1 MPALALTPRNNRDIL
16 RGFLTPTVRQALTMT
31 KNYCGIDFGT
41 SNCTAG
47 WLQNDEPRLATM
59 DGDSPYLS
67 SALYIERRK
76 ADDDDL
82 SHDSDE
88 PYLNESLSRLLAQGA
103 KVFLGQAAHQH
114 YSANPLA
121 GVFIRSPKSMLGSR
135 LTPAQS
141 EIYRQICTLMLKE
154 IKQKAELQHSNA
166 IPIDYAVLG
175 RPVHFQGID
184 GALGDERAE
193 AILRRAAAD
202 VGFRDITFAYEPV
215 AAAMEFERSL
225 QQEQLV
231 LVVDIGGGTSDISL
245 IRLGPARMSQQ
256 DRSQD
261 LLGHAGRRIGGV
273 DMDIKLAIYSLM
285 PLLGRGTQAL
295 SGRPLPNSLFSD
307 AVNIIDI
314 QAQENFYKPQT
325 FAEIQQ
331 LLAQAKE
338 PCKVVR
344 LQQLYQQHLSYYLV
358 QAAEQAKIK
367 LAEHADTEVSLA
379 RVDPELS
386 QLINSAQLDQ
396 AIYLELNGIQKL
408 ISQSLAD
415 ASAKPDCIF
424 LTGGASAAKG
434 VQALLRSMLP
444 DTPLVFGDRFGSVG
458 KGLCSIAARTFR

>member
-1 MPALALTPRNNRDIL
+1 
-16 RGFLTPTVRQALTMT
+16 MT

-47 WLQNDEPRLATM
+47 WLSGDEPQLAIM

-76 ADDDDL
+76 AEEDDF

-88 PYLNESLSRLLAQGA
+88 PYINESLSRLLAQGA
-103 KVFLGQAAHQH
+103 TVHLGQAAHHH

-141 EIYRQICTLMLKE
+141 QIYRQICTLMLKE
-154 IKQKAELQHSNA
+154 IKYKAEQHQDETKTS
-166 IPIDYAVLG
+166 PIDYAVLG

-193 AILRRAAAD
+193 AILRQAATD
-202 VGFRDITFAYEPV
+202 IGFREIQFAYEPV

-225 QQEQLV
+225 SKEQLV
-231 LVVDIGGGTSDISL
+231 LVVDIGGGTSDISF
-245 IRLGPARMSQQ
+245 IRLGPDRMVQQ
-256 DRSQD
+256 DRRQD
-261 LLGHAGRRIGGV
+261 LLGHAGKRIGGV

-285 PLLGRGTQAL
+285 PLLGRGTQAIT
-295 SGRPLPNSLFSD
+295 GRPLPNSLFSD

-314 QAQENFYKPQT
+314 QAQENFYRPQT
-325 FAEIQQ
+325 QAEIEQ
-331 LLAQAKE
+331 LLLQAME
-338 PCKVVR
+338 PTKVAR

-367 LAEHADTEVSLA
+367 LADQMDTEVSLV
-379 RVDPELS
+379 RVEAELS
-386 QLINSAQLDQ
+386 QLISRAQLEQ
-396 AIYLELNGIQKL
+396 AIYQELNGIQKL

-415 ASAKPDCIF
+415 ASTKPDCIF

-434 VQALLRSMLP
+434 IQALLRTLLP
-444 DTPLVFGDRFGSVG
+444 DTPLIHGDRFGSVG

>member
-1 MPALALTPRNNRDIL
+1 
-16 RGFLTPTVRQALTMT
+16 MT
-31 KNYCGIDFGT
+31 NNYCGIDFGT

-47 WLQNDEPRLATM
+47 WLSSEEPQLAIM
-59 DGDSPYLS
+59 DGESPYLS

-103 KVFLGQAAHQH
+103 KVHLGQAAHQQ

-141 EIYRQICTLMLKE
+141 QIYRQICTLMLKE
-154 IKQKAELQHSNA
+154 IKGKAEQHQGNTREKA
-166 IPIDYAVLG
+166 MDYAVLG

-193 AILRRAAAD
+193 TILRQAAAD
-202 VGFRDITFAYEPV
+202 VGFREVQFAYEPV
-215 AAAMEFERSL
+215 AAAMEFERRLSK
-225 QQEQLV
+225 EQLV
-231 LVVDIGGGTSDISL
+231 LVVDIGGGTSDISF
-245 IRLGPARMSQQ
+245 IRLGPDRMALQ

-295 SGRPLPNSLFSD
+295 TGRPLPNSLFSD

-314 QAQENFYKPQT
+314 QAQENFYRPQT
-325 FAEIQQ
+325 QAEIQQ
-331 LLAQAKE
+331 LLLQAME
-338 PCKVVR
+338 PTKVAR

-358 QAAEQAKIK
+358 QAAEEAKIK
-367 LAEHADTEVSLA
+367 LADQMETEVSLV
-379 RVDPELS
+379 RVEAELS
-386 QLINSAQLDQ
+386 QLISSEQLDQ
-396 AIYLELNGIQKL
+396 SIYQELNGIQKL

-415 ASAKPDCIF
+415 ASTQPDCIF
-424 LTGGASAAKG
+424 LTGGASAARG
-434 VQALLRSMLP
+434 IQALLRTMLP
-444 DTPLVFGDRFGSVG
+444 DTPLIHGDRFGSVG

>member
-1 MPALALTPRNNRDIL
+1 
-16 RGFLTPTVRQALTMT
+16 MT
-31 KNYCGIDFGT
+31 NNYCGIDFGT

-47 WLQNDEPRLATM
+47 WLHGDEPQLALM
-59 DGDSPYLS
+59 DNDSPYLS

-76 ADDDDL
+76 AEDDDL

-141 EIYRQICTLMLKE
+141 QIYRQICTLMLQE
-154 IKQKAELQHSNA
+154 IKNKAEQHQADSNTT
-166 IPIDYAVLG
+166 PMDYAVLG

-193 AILRRAAAD
+193 AILRQAAAD
-202 VGFRDITFAYEPV
+202 VGFREIQFAYEPV

-225 QQEQLV
+225 SKEQLV

-245 IRLGPARMSQQ
+245 IRLGPHRMAQQ

-295 SGRPLPNSLFSD
+295 TGRPLPNSLFSD

-314 QAQENFYKPQT
+314 QAQENFYRPQT
-325 FAEIQQ
+325 SADIQQ
-331 LLAQAKE
+331 LILQAKE
-338 PCKVVR
+338 PAKVAR

-358 QAAEQAKIK
+358 QAAEHAKIK
-367 LAEHADTEVSLA
+367 LADQTDTEVSLV
-379 RVDPELS
+379 RVEAELS
-386 QLINSAQLDQ
+386 QLISSAQLDQ
-396 AIYLELNGIQKL
+396 AIYQELNGIQKL

-434 VQALLRSMLP
+434 IQALLRTMLP
-444 DTPLVFGDRFGSVG
+444 DTPLIHGDRFGSVG

>member
-1 MPALALTPRNNRDIL
+1 
-16 RGFLTPTVRQALTMT
+16 MT

-47 WLQNDEPRLATM
+47 WLNADEPELALL
-59 DGDSPYLS
+59 DGDSHYLS
-67 SALYIERRK
+67 SALYIQRRK
-76 ADDDDL
+76 ADDNDL
-82 SHDSDE
+82 HHDSDE
-88 PYLNESLSRLLAQGA
+88 PYINESLHRLLAQDA

-114 YSANPLA
+114 YSADPLA

-141 EIYRQICTLMLKE
+141 QIYRQICTLLLRE
-154 IKQKAELQHSNA
+154 IKQKAQLQKDHTGA
-166 IPIDYAVLG
+166 TTLDYAVLG

-193 AILRRAAAD
+193 AILRQAAAD
-202 VGFRDITFAYEPV
+202 VGFREIQFAYEPV

-225 QQEQLV
+225 SKEQLV

-245 IRLGPARMSQQ
+245 IRLGPQRMAQL
-256 DRSQD
+256 DRSAD

-295 SGRPLPNSLFSD
+295 TGRPLPNSLFSD

-314 QAQENFYKPQT
+314 QAQENFYRSQT
-325 FAEIQQ
+325 LAEIQQ
-331 LLAQAKE
+331 LMAQAQE
-338 PCKVVR
+338 PAKVAR

-367 LAEHADTEVSLA
+367 LADQTDTEVSLS
-379 RVDPELS
+379 RVEPDLA
-386 QLINSAQLDQ
+386 QLISSAQMDQ
-396 AIYLELNGIQKL
+396 AIYQELNGIQKL
-408 ISQSLAD
+408 IGQSMTD
-415 ASAKPDCIF
+415 ASSKPDCIF

-434 VQALLRSMLP
+434 IRALLQTMLP
-444 DTPLVFGDRFGSVG
+444 DIPLIHGDRFGSVG

>member
-1 MPALALTPRNNRDIL
+1 
-16 RGFLTPTVRQALTMT
+16 MT

-47 WLQNDEPRLATM
+47 WLNADEPNLALL
-59 DGDSPYLS
+59 DGDSHYLS
-67 SALYIERRK
+67 SALYIQRRK
-76 ADDDDL
+76 AEDDDL
-82 SHDSDE
+82 HHDSDE
-88 PYLNESLSRLLAQGA
+88 PYINESLHRLLAQDA
-103 KVFLGQAAHQH
+103 KVFLGQSAHQH
-114 YSANPLA
+114 YSADPLA

-141 EIYRQICTLMLKE
+141 QIYRQICTLLLQE
-154 IKQKAELQHSNA
+154 IKQKAQLQKDHTGA
-166 IPIDYAVLG
+166 TTLDYAVLG

-193 AILRRAAAD
+193 AILRQAAAD
-202 VGFRDITFAYEPV
+202 VGFREIQFAYEPV

-225 QQEQLV
+225 NKEQLV

-245 IRLGPARMSQQ
+245 IRLGPQRMAQL
-256 DRSQD
+256 DRSAD

-314 QAQENFYKPQT
+314 QAQENFYRSQT
-325 FAEIQQ
+325 HAEIQQ
-331 LLAQAKE
+331 LMAQAQE
-338 PCKVVR
+338 PAKVAR

-367 LAEHADTEVSLA
+367 LADQTDTEVSLS
-379 RVDPELS
+379 RVEPDLA
-386 QLINSAQLDQ
+386 QLISSAQLDQ
-396 AIYLELNGIQKL
+396 AIYQELNGIQKL
-408 ISQSLAD
+408 ISQSMTD
-415 ASAKPDCIF
+415 ASSKPDCIF

-434 VQALLRSMLP
+434 IQALLQTMLP
-444 DTPLVFGDRFGSVG
+444 DIPLVHGDRFGSVG